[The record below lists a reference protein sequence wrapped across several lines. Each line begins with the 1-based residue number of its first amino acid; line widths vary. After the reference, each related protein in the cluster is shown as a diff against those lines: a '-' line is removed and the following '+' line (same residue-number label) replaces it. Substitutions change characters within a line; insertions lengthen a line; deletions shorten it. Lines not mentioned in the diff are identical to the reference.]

1 MEESRDLYLYRVNH
15 PVHGETEVE
24 ASDRYFAV
32 TKAAKEWGL
41 RWSTIARDCIVMQ
54 LSSRPVRKG
63 KRPGKAEGCS
73 RKDKSD
79 KER

>member
-1 MEESRDLYLYRVNH
+1 MEAGRDMYLFRVTH
-15 PVHGETEVE
+15 PVHGEAEVE

-54 LSSRPVRKG
+54 LSSRPVRKKG
-63 KRPGKAEGCS
+63 K
-73 RKDKSD
+73 
-79 KER
+79 